1 MALGGSEPV
10 DRVDESDSIVG
21 SSTISECVERGLIHR
36 AVAVVIERP
45 GGRILL
51 QRRSTR
57 DNWQAGMWT
66 LSCTGHVRK
75 GETYEAA
82 ANRELMEE
90 LGIAARLVFLKKY
103 LLPPIVEGSR
113 TEHEWVGLFAGA
125 SGAEVRIDP
134 VELDSVREFTLRE
147 LQSPTVAVHMT
158 PDAVML
164 LREYHKLASPTG

>member
-1 MALGGSEPV
+1 MGGSEPV
-10 DRVDESDSIVG
+10 DRVDENDSIVG
-21 SSTISECVERGLIHR
+21 SSTVGECVERGLIHR
-36 AVAVVIERP
+36 AVAVVVERP
-45 GGRILL
+45 GGKILL

-57 DNWQAGMWT
+57 DNWQPGMWT

-90 LGIAARLVFLKKY
+90 LGITAELAFLKKY

-113 TEHEWVGLFAGA
+113 TEHEWVALFAGA

-134 VELDSVREFTLRE
+134 VELDSVKEFTPRE
-147 LQSPTVAVHMT
+147 LQSEMDGALIT

-164 LREYHKLASPTG
+164 LREYRKFARPTG